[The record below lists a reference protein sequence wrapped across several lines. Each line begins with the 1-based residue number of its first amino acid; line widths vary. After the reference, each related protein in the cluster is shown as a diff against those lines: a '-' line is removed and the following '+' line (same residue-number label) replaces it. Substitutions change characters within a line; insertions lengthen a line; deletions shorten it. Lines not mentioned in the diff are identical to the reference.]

1 MSSQHIDRDL
11 VEVREVIVEHL
22 EEEIRFAR
30 VVVEATSKE
39 LKLPVDEVRRPA
51 APRQRAP
58 PPRAPHPRRARRA
71 RAARAAR
78 AAPALPRAA
87 LSDATPPSLSFSRA
101 PTGHHR
107 GHPRAGEEG
116 PGRQEE

>member
-39 LKLPVDEVRRPA
+39 LKLPVDEV
-51 APRQRAP
+51 
-58 PPRAPHPRRARRA
+58 HPK
-71 RAARAAR
+71 
-78 AAPALPRAA
+78 
-87 LSDATPPSLSFSRA
+87 
-101 PTGHHR
+101 H
-107 GHPRAGEEG
+107 
-116 PGRQEE
+116 